1 VFVVHLSTRS
11 GDEYYAHATCE
22 RAWETV
28 LAFAKS
34 SWRSRIERGQLE
46 PEDRVMPEN
55 QLELINK
62 FYNTI
67 AHMEEWYTLE
77 ECEVLQ

>member
-1 VFVVHLSTRS
+1 VFIVHISTGR

-28 LAFAKS
+28 LAYAKS
-34 SWRSRIERGQLE
+34 SWRARIASGVLE
-46 PEDRVMPEN
+46 EDDRIMPEN

-67 AHMEEWYTLE
+67 AYMEEWYTLE
-77 ECEVLQ
+77 ECEILQ

>member
-1 VFVVHLSTRS
+1 
-11 GDEYYAHATCE
+11 
-22 RAWETV
+22 
-28 LAFAKS
+28 
-34 SWRSRIERGQLE
+34 
-46 PEDRVMPEN
+46 MPEN